1 MRTTGLLVAIG
12 LAVVTPPVAAAEVT
26 PSPLTLERI
35 FGSPSLSGPVPR
47 GLKLS
52 PDGRTATLLRPRPDD
67 RDRYDLWA
75 VDVASG
81 TSRMLVDSTKL
92 GTGAALSET
101 ERMNRERQRIASVK
115 GIASY
120 DWAPDSS
127 ALLVPIDGDLWLA
140 KVDGSV
146 RQLTKTAAT
155 ETDAQLSPKGRYAS
169 FVRDRNAYVLDLAT
183 GHEIAL
189 SHDGSETIGWG
200 AAEFIAQEELHR
212 FVGTWWSPTDARV
225 AVERV
230 DESGVRVVQRAAIGA
245 DGTRIYAQRYP
256 AAGTPNA
263 VVELWVMAPDGSGR
277 VKVDLGPNPDIYLA
291 RVDWAADGS
300 TLYVQRLNRDQKQLD
315 LLRVNPATGAAQL
328 LYRSKSDTW
337 VNVYDD
343 FRALDDGSILL
354 GLEWTGF
361 HHLYRLAGGKITRVT
376 SGEWAVDALVGVDQ
390 INHKVFFT
398 GYADTVLEKHLYSA
412 DYLAREGPC
421 APDSPDQ
428 NNCED
433 MPRRRI
439 TEPGGWHDVV
449 MDKGATAALIT
460 RSTPTQPAQTWLADA
475 GGRRVAWIEENRLD
489 ATHPYAPYLAA
500 HVAPVFGTIP
510 AADGTPLDWRAY
522 LPPTPGPHPVYFTVY
537 GGPGAQSVA
546 RAWTSP
552 AIQLLVAHGWAV
564 FQLDNRGATHRGKA
578 FEDVLYRRMGG
589 TEVTDQLAA
598 LDWVKRQPW
607 AAPDKVVVNGWSYG
621 GYMTLKL
628 MEAAPHA
635 FAAGIAGAPV
645 TRWELYDTAYT
656 ERYLGDPAG
665 GAYLPS
671 DALPDAAKIADPLLL
686 IHGMADDNVVF
697 ENSTALMSALQHANR
712 PFDLMVYPGATH
724 AAEATLGVHVW
735 QTRLRFMARIAPT
748 GY

>member
-1 MRTTGLLVAIG
+1 MRAWWAAVAG
-12 LAVVTPPVAAAEVT
+12 LAMIAATTATAAE
-26 PSPLTLERI
+26 LTLERI
-35 FGSPSLSGPVPR
+35 FASPSLSGPTPR
-47 GLKLS
+47 ALKLS
-52 PDGRTATLLRPRPDD
+52 PDGKTATLLKPRADD

-101 ERMNRERQRIASVK
+101 ERMNRERQRIAAVK

-140 KVDGSV
+140 KTDGSV

-169 FVRDRNAYVLDLAT
+169 FVRDRNAYVLDLGT
-183 GHEIAL
+183 GAETPL
-189 SHDGSETIGWG
+189 SRDGSDTIGWG

-212 FVGTWWSPTDARV
+212 FTGTWWSPSDARL

-230 DESGVRVVQRAAIGA
+230 DESGVHVVQRAAIGA
-245 DGTRIYAQRYP
+245 DGTRVYAQRYP

-263 VVELWVMAPDGSGR
+263 VVELWLMNPDGGAR
-277 VKVDLGPNPDIYLA
+277 VKVDLGANPDIYLA
-291 RVDWAADGS
+291 RVDWAADGNA
-300 TLYVQRLNRDQKQLD
+300 LYVQRLTRNQKKLDQLKVD
-315 LLRVNPATGAAQL
+315 PATGAATVVL
-328 LYRSKSDTW
+328 TDTAKTW
-337 VNVYDD
+337 VNLNDD
-343 FRALDDGSILL
+343 FRALDDGSLVV
-354 GLEWTGF
+354 GSERSGF
-361 HHLYRLAGGKITRVT
+361 AHLYRLAEGKLSPITHGDWV
-376 SGEWAVDALVGVDQ
+376 VDGVAGVDQ
-390 INHKVFFT
+390 KTHTLFFT
-398 GYADTVLEKHLYSA
+398 GFADTVLERHLYA
-412 DYLAREGPC
+412 VDYLRPD
-421 APDSPDQ
+421 AP
-428 NNCED
+428 
-433 MPRRRI
+433 RRI

-449 MDKGATAALIT
+449 MDKGGTAALIT
-460 RSTPTQPAQTWLADA
+460 RSTPTQPPQTWLADA
-475 GGRRVAWIEENRLD
+475 AGKRLAWIEENRLD
-489 ATHPYAPYLAA
+489 AGHPYAAYLSS
-500 HVAPVFGTIP
+500 HVAPTFGTIP
-510 AADGTPLDWRAY
+510 AADGTPLYWRAY
-522 LPPTPGPHPVYFTVY
+522 LPRTPRPHPVYFTVY
-537 GGPGAQSVA
+537 GGPGAQSVT

-552 AIQLLVAHGWAV
+552 TIQLLVQHGWAV

-578 FEDVLYRRMGG
+578 FEDVLYRAMGK
-589 TEVTDQLAA
+589 TEVADQLAA
-598 LDWVKRQPW
+598 LDWVKKQPW

-628 MEAAPHA
+628 LEAAPHA
-635 FAAGIAGAPV
+635 FAGGIAGAPV

-656 ERYLGDPAG
+656 ERYLGQPAG
-665 GAYLPS
+665 GAYLAS
-671 DALPDAAKIADPLLL
+671 DALPDAAKIDRPLLL

-697 ENSTALMSALQHANR
+697 ENSTAFMSALQHANR